1 MSKYNLVPLIG
12 SVPSLDMTMVSEPD
26 RSPQLRVKSWSPHRR
41 FAIEACDDGLDSF
54 GLSAGNYGI
63 FREQRWPDNECQI
76 CCIAF
81 GDNVTLR
88 ILEGLY
94 DTEPTL
100 RVAGDKIEPIMR
112 HRNEFIVLG
121 ILDGVIDVDFA
132 EIDSPV
138 DDVFDWG
145 C

>member
-1 MSKYNLVPLIG
+1 MDNNLVPYMG
-12 SVPSLDMTMVSEPD
+12 SLPTLTMGSMSTEQPAAYV
-26 RSPQLRVKSWSPHRR
+26 RVKSWLPTRR
-41 FAIEACDDGLDSF
+41 FAVCAEDDGLDSF
-54 GLSAGNYGI
+54 GLSPGNIAI

-81 GDNVTLR
+81 GDDVTLR

-100 RVAGDKIEPIMR
+100 RVSGDKIEPIVR

-121 ILDGVIDVDFA
+121 ILDGVIDLEFA
-132 EIDSPV
+132 EIESPA
-138 DDVFDWG
+138 DDIFDWG